1 MVYLYDA
8 SNHYRMRLELL
19 HYLERFDGLIWIGWH
34 FGQKLVQE
42 LKTDGAKK
50 EINLQSQD
58 IGDAQVQVRL
68 ERRFVLRRHVVDLPG
83 ARRSVED
90 EQEHHPHQPWIK

>member
-1 MVYLYDA
+1 MTQHISTDF
-8 SNHYRMRLELL
+8 ELHKAVTVFQCPL
-19 HYLERFDGLIWIGWH
+19 SRWH
-34 FGQKLVQE
+34 LGQKLVQE

-58 IGDAQVQVRL
+58 IGDAQVQVCL
-68 ERRFVLRRHVVDLPG
+68 ERRFILRRHVVDLPG

-90 EQEHHPHQPWIK
+90 EREHHPHQP